1 MRLFACY
8 RVKSQFKRVSG
19 LLLRICT
26 CVLAGKNVYRT
37 QNFKGEKIRS
47 RLLQIKNSSTLSLII
62 GHGVYDAL
70 ITVFASALL

>member
-1 MRLFACY
+1 MEIISLIIGFVGA
-8 RVKSQFKRVSG
+8 VAG
-19 LLLRICT
+19 LY
-26 CVLAGKNVYRT
+26 VYRT
-37 QNFKGEKIRS
+37 QNFKVEKIRS

>member
-1 MRLFACY
+1 MCIRDRSHSL
-8 RVKSQFKRVSG
+8 SG
-19 LLLRICT
+19 LQGFYCEY
-26 CVLAGKNVYRT
+26 VPVFLAGKNVYRT
-37 QNFKGEKIRS
+37 QNFKVEKIRS